1 VVKTVYCQ
9 HGKYRNLHPAEVLP
23 GSTKARAMTGILAL
37 SCFATGFIAGWLLRT
52 GFVMTQIS
60 WSQERMERRVRYWQG
75 EAIQARAIAE
85 RALRQL
91 AAGTSRDPEP
101 TDWPGPDS
109 DWPNQT

>member
-1 VVKTVYCQ
+1 
-9 HGKYRNLHPAEVLP
+9 
-23 GSTKARAMTGILAL
+23 MTGILAL